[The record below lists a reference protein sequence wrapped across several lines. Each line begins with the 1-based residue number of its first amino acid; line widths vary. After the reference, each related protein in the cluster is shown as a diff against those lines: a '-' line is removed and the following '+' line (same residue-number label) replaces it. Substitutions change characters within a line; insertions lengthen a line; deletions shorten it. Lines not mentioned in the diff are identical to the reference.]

1 MSKESINNFI
11 SYLNKDKISNVV
23 SFVWILGMFFA
34 ILDVFCLQSNFKLFT
49 TYFFYYITP
58 IVAIIIIVRTII
70 LFRKF
75 KNMR

>member
-23 SFVWILGMFFA
+23 SFVWILGMAFA
-34 ILDVFCLQSNFKLFT
+34 ILDIFCLQSNFKLFT

-58 IVAIIIIVRTII
+58 VVTIIIIVRTII

>member
-23 SFVWILGMFFA
+23 SFVWILGMVFA